1 MKNSTVLALL
11 SKNDSKNRIENPEYI
26 SSQLITYLGNK
37 RALLDFIGTA
47 VEIVQEKL
55 VRERF
60 RIFDVFSGSGV
71 VSRYF
76 RQFSSLLVANDLETY
91 ATVINKCY
99 LSNAEDRDIVQ
110 LRGLYCGLKAELE
123 ECEMCENWTQGII
136 SANYA
141 PKNDL
146 NIQSNERVFYTTRN
160 AGYIDTALNIIYS
173 YPEDIRPFF
182 LAPLLAEAS
191 VHANTSGVFKG
202 FYKNPDTGLG
212 QFGGKNKNALSRI
225 TGNIDIP
232 FPVFSEYNCETVL
245 LQGDANQI
253 IKTAPEVD
261 LAYVDPPYN
270 QHPYGSNYFMLN
282 VIANNKL
289 EGKMSPVSGIPEN
302 WNRSAYNKQKEVEEA
317 FTTLISD
324 LSAKFVLVSF
334 NSEGFIT
341 SEKIQ
346 EILNKFG
353 EVTILE
359 TDYNAFRGS
368 RNLSG
373 RSLYV
378 KEYLFLLEKTDK

>member
-1 MKNSTVLALL
+1 MNNSSVLALL
-11 SKNDSKNRIENPEYI
+11 SKNDSKNRVENPEYT

-37 RALLDFIGTA
+37 RALLDFIGSA
-47 VEIVQEKL
+47 LEIVQEKL
-55 VRERF
+55 VKERF

-76 RQFSSLLVANDLETY
+76 RQYSSLLVANDLEPY

-99 LSNAEDRDIVQ
+99 LSNAEDRDIVK

-123 ECEMCENWTQGII
+123 ECEMCDSWTQGII
-136 SANYA
+136 STHYA

-146 NIQSNERVFYTTRN
+146 HIQPNERVFYTTRN
-160 AGYIDTALNIIYS
+160 AGYIDTALSIINT
-173 YPEDIRPFF
+173 YPESIHPFF

-202 FYKNPDTGLG
+202 FYKNPNTGLG

-225 TGNIDIP
+225 TGDIDIP
-232 FPVFSEYNCETVL
+232 FPIFSEYNCKTLL
-245 LQGDANQI
+245 LQGDANQV
-253 IKTAPEVD
+253 IKDAPEVD

-282 VIANNKL
+282 IIANNKL
-289 EGKMSPVSGIPEN
+289 EGKISPISGIPEN
-302 WNRSAYNKQKEVEEA
+302 WNRSAFNKQKEVEDA
-317 FTTLISD
+317 FTTLISG
-324 LSAKFVLVSF
+324 LRARFVLVSF
-334 NSEGFIT
+334 NSEGYIT
-341 SEKIQ
+341 TEKIQ
-346 EILNKFG
+346 EILQKFG
-353 EVTILE
+353 DVTILE

-378 KEYLFLLEKTDK
+378 KEYLFLLEKTDN